1 MEKKSRWLIELGW
14 VGARKCEYDYMSC
27 CFFFLESFFPPSL
40 PASLPASLLPSLPPW
55 LTAPLHDL
63 HHVLIG
69 ENVFFP
75 HPLWLMLD
83 ARPPYPGIL
92 EGRDQSAM
100 DPVAEVFDGGMV
112 GVEDDLEG
120 GREGGREE
128 GKKGGKGG
136 REGGLLST

>member
-1 MEKKSRWLIELGW
+1 MDPVAEVFDGGM
-14 VGARKCEYDYMSC
+14 VGVKDD
-27 CFFFLESFFPPSL
+27 LEGGREGGREGKREGRREGGLVS
-40 PASLPASLLPSLPPW
+40 AS
-55 LTAPLHDL
+55 H
-63 HHVLIG
+63 
-69 ENVFFP
+69 
-75 HPLWLMLD
+75 
-83 ARPPYPGIL
+83 PGIL